1 MALVPLKN
9 VVTITPV
16 VKDAWGE
23 KTLGVPIEVK
33 CRIEDA
39 VATVTNELG
48 KEVVAKAK
56 IYFDKDVTIGY
67 DDIITYTDSG
77 NRVQKSKPINISAVR
92 FINGKTVLLVVTV

>member
-1 MALVPLKN
+1 MALLPMKN
-9 VVTITPV
+9 TVTITPV

-23 KTLGVPIEVK
+23 KTLGEPIEVK

-56 IYFDKDVTIGY
+56 MFFDKDLIIGY